1 MKKNEKARLAVWVFL
16 CANKGKW
23 FTSKQIN
30 EFFTIN
36 KIISHGGLTNTG
48 LSRLLTPGYL
58 QQKGIKRERP
68 NSTGAWKYAVI

>member
-1 MKKNEKARLAVWVFL
+1 MKKNEKARFAIFVFL

-30 EFFTIN
+30 EFFNTN
-36 KIISHGGLTNTG
+36 NIIGQGGLTNTG

-58 QQKGIKRERP
+58 RKKGIKRERP
-68 NSTGAWKYAVI
+68 NPYEVWKYAVI

>member
-1 MKKNEKARLAVWVFL
+1 MKKNEKARFAIFVFL

-30 EFFTIN
+30 EFFTN
-36 KIISHGGLTNTG
+36 NHIISHGGLTNNG
-48 LSRLLTPGYL
+48 LSRLLTPSYL

-68 NSTGAWKYAVI
+68 NSSRVWKYAVI